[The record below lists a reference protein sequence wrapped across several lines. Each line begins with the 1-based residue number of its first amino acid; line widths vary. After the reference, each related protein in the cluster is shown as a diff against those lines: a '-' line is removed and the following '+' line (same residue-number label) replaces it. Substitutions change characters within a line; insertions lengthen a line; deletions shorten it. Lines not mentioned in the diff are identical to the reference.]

1 MQTSITR
8 TCDLYGLG
16 NLNRYSDARMVLTR
30 TRGER
35 HEYVSAS
42 AYATRTVKRQAVR
55 RARRAERMELRD
67 PRTW

>member
-8 TCDLYGLG
+8 TCFLYDLDQDIA
-16 NLNRYSDARMVLTR
+16 YSPERQVMTR

-35 HEYVSAS
+35 HEFVSAS
-42 AYATRTVKRQAVR
+42 AGNTRQTKRRVVR
-55 RARRAERMELRD
+55 RSRRSTRQQLRD